1 MFPLE
6 VDVSL
11 GRAAAVN
18 RRQVL
23 GIVGACTVPWLGRA
37 RADAAQLPL
46 QTTGL
51 EHIGMTVPD
60 QEATAKF
67 YGLIFDPQLFQERDL
82 PPRFYVRLGT
92 SYIAFGGAGANA
104 QNAQPRID
112 HFCALVQDYK
122 PQEMRKA
129 LDEAGIPMGQ
139 GPGGMA
145 NDPDGLR
152 LQLLGVPGGL
162 AKTIIPATRIS
173 QEEPAVEAIGFEHIL
188 LTVSDLEKSTAF
200 YRKFFGMESRSKKR
214 VWFEVARTKL
224 GLETVAA
231 GQTPKVDHICVKVAG
246 FDKRKITEKLKNL
259 KVEIASSNDEGLLR
273 FRDPHGIVIELKAGA

>member
-11 GRAAAVN
+11 GRAGAVN

-23 GIVGACTVPWLGRA
+23 GILGSCAGPWLGRA
-37 RADAAQLPL
+37 RADTAQLPL

-51 EHIGMTVPD
+51 EHVGMSLPD

-67 YGLIFDPQLFQERDL
+67 YGLIFDPQLFQERDP

-139 GPGGMA
+139 GPGG
-145 NDPDGLR
+145 
-152 LQLLGVPGGL
+152 
-162 AKTIIPATRIS
+162 
-173 QEEPAVEAIGFEHIL
+173 
-188 LTVSDLEKSTAF
+188 
-200 YRKFFGMESRSKKR
+200 
-214 VWFEVARTKL
+214 
-224 GLETVAA
+224 
-231 GQTPKVDHICVKVAG
+231 
-246 FDKRKITEKLKNL
+246 
-259 KVEIASSNDEGLLR
+259 
-273 FRDPHGIVIELKAGA
+273 HGE